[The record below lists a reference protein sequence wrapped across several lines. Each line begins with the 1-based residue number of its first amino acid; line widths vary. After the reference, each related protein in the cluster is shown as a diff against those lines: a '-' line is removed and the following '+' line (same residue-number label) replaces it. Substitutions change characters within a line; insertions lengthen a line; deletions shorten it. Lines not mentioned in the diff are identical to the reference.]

1 MGWFGFL
8 FIRSFLLFGF
18 FFLFFLRIFVVYF
31 ARERLHKELLSGLYE
46 KYCHL
51 QMITFFPIL
60 QIIDSEVTKQHNCFF
75 FLPFD
80 LGKSYL
86 SIHGNDFSY
95 LSFEFP
101 LTCRAHVA
109 EMMHMKWQCQ
119 KQLLTDACCAVIT
132 LSISW
137 QPFRICGL

>member
-8 FIRSFLLFGF
+8 FIRSFLLFGVF
-18 FFLFFLRIFVVYF
+18 FPVVFGNFCSLFCKREATQRALEWTVWEILPFANDNFFPNSSNYWFWGYKTPQLFFY
-31 ARERLHKELLSGLYE
+31 
-46 KYCHL
+46 
-51 QMITFFPIL
+51 
-60 QIIDSEVTKQHNCFF
+60 
-75 FLPFD
+75 LPFD